1 MVSIIQVIILAETQK
16 KYIEQCT
23 LDFVITTRLGL
34 GVKMLKESIVKIF
47 NTGSIQSKSK
57 SLIFVQKE

>member
-16 KYIEQCT
+16 QYIEQCT